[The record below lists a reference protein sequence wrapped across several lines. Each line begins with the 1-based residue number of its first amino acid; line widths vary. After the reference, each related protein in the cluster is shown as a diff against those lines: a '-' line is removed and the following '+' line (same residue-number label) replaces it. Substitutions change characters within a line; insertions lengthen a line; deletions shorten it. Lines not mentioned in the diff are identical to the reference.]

1 MKLIRF
7 FTAIFL
13 CMVVGGAFGVY
24 AKDKSNV
31 QAINDEI
38 LRFHIVANSN
48 SKKDQ
53 KLKMQVREFIFQNVS
68 FDEKTA
74 KKDVE
79 NWFFENKDEM
89 EEKINDFL
97 KMKNSSQKAKISVK
111 KEYFGIRKY
120 NDFILPAGNY
130 DAIVV
135 KLGRGEGEN
144 FFCVM
149 YPSLCMVDSLQEN
162 KKENFEKLSGIL
174 TDEQI
179 HLLEKNDEEVVI
191 KFKIIEILDKIL

>member
-53 KLKMQVREFIFQNVS
+53 KLKMQVREFIFQNVL

-135 KLGRGEGEN
+135 KLGRGEGKN

-162 KKENFEKLSGIL
+162 KKENFEKLRGIL